1 MKNSVLIVIF
11 ILLLQACSTD
21 IRDQVEG
28 IIWTDNY
35 SKLGG
40 SQAYTSFI
48 DGKVLSCSESEK
60 KWLIIALYE
69 INGNSL
75 TISPKAK
82 SKEMKSFNIS
92 VKGNSDKKVLT
103 MSSGA
108 GENQREM
115 TFPASTSNACPLS

>member
-28 IIWTDNY
+28 VIWTDNY

-75 TISPKAK
+75 TISPKAN
-82 SKEMKSFNIS
+82 SKEIKSFNIS